1 MKILWSLLLIST
13 LTACSSG
20 ETVPD
25 WKIDTQ
31 SAMQRYTQYYLEGR
45 SKLADASFARARA
58 ATAATGDIAAVGHL
72 ELVKCGV
79 QVAAL
84 NPAPC
89 SAYSALAAND
99 TPVTDAA
106 YYRFLVGEWR
116 VLDRNALP
124 SQYTPLVD
132 KSSAS
137 IDEVNQTI
145 QGIHDPVSRLVA
157 TGVMVK
163 RKQFNLR
170 TLQIASETAAAQGW
184 RRPLLAYLLLQ
195 KINITDPSQQQQIQT
210 RIEIVESSL
219 P

>member
-13 LTACSSG
+13 LAACSSG

-45 SKLADASFARARA
+45 SKLADASFAKARA

-72 ELVKCGV
+72 ELAKCGV

-84 NPAPC
+84 NLAPC
-89 SAYSALAAND
+89 PAYRALAAND
-99 TPVTDAA
+99 TPATDAA
-106 YYRFLVGEWR
+106 YYRFLTGEWR
-116 VLDRNALP
+116 DLERNALP
-124 SQYTPLVD
+124 SQYAPLLN

-137 IDEVNQTI
+137 TDEVNQTL
-145 QGIHDPVSRLVA
+145 QGITDAVSRLVA

-170 TLQIASETAAAQGW
+170 TLQIASDTAAAQGW

-195 KINITDPSQQQQIQT
+195 KINITDPIQQQQIQT